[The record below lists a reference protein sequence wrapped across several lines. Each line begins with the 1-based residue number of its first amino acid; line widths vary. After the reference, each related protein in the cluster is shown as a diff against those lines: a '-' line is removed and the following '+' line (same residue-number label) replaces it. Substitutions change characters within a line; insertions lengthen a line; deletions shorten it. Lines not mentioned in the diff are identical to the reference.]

1 MAQTIER
8 PATAVPTRGGRWPI
22 VALAVMVVAAL
33 GAGTWWLVDE
43 YTGIDRQI
51 EVLIDDYLQ
60 AWVDG
65 DGEALLAVMT
75 PGGRHVSSGT
85 PDTGYS
91 GEALAAFVESIDAT
105 YGFTMQTLG
114 DPVIVE
120 STNYYLNDYYLVSQP
135 ADGSLT
141 GIGFSLFHVVER
153 DGELLISYHEWVD

>member
-8 PATAVPTRGGRWPI
+8 QATAVPTRGGRWPI
-22 VALAVMVVAAL
+22 IALAVMVVAAL

-43 YTGIDRQI
+43 YTGVDRQI

-75 PGGRHVSSGT
+75 PGGRHVSPATSG
-85 PDTGYS
+85 TGYS

-105 YGFTMQTLG
+105 YDFTMQTLG

-120 STNYYLNDYYLVSQP
+120 STNYYLVSQP

-153 DGELLISYHEWVD
+153 DGELLISYHRWVD